1 MQLIVDT
8 NILLSAII
16 KNSNSR
22 LILLHPSFEFFMP
35 EYALEEF
42 IKHRDVIVRKSG
54 LKPND
59 LDILTGLI
67 FENVITIPISSFA
80 KHISRAQE
88 IMNDID
94 PNDSPFIALA
104 LSFQNDGIWT
114 QDKDFDRQSVIRVWK
129 THQLLE
135 VIKEGRIR

>member
-1 MQLIVDT
+1 
-8 NILLSAII
+8 
-16 KNSNSR
+16 
-22 LILLHPSFEFFMP
+22 MP
-35 EYALEEF
+35 EYAIEEF

-59 LDILTGLI
+59 LDILIGLI
-67 FENVITIPISSFA
+67 FENVITIPMSSF
-80 KHISRAQE
+80 KKYISRAQE

-94 PNDSPFIALA
+94 LNDSPFIALA
-104 LSFQNDGIWT
+104 LSFENDGIWT
-114 QDKDFDRQSVIRVWK
+114 QDKDFDRQSIIRVWK